1 MPNTKADM
9 WHSALRF
16 ETECIYPDELDL
28 YIDHSPRGN
37 DLKIDIW
44 KILDLSKV
52 GDIIP
57 LEIWGQMGMYDERL
71 LGEYNCHLTAVG
83 VRLEAM

>member
-1 MPNTKADM
+1 MPNTKAEM
-9 WHSALRF
+9 WHGALCF
-16 ETECIYPDELDL
+16 ETEWMYPDELNL
-28 YIDHSPRGN
+28 QIEHSPRSN
-37 DLKIDIW
+37 DLKIDLL